1 MVRTMRGART
11 ELDAQAEP
19 AAPSPGDDTHQR
31 MVEKVGQWMLCGHL
45 RLSSRRRLR
54 RTAALVLPPERA
66 SAEPSPNA
74 IRSTH
79 TIRRVTP
86 SSYPRHVPAAPIQDM
101 SDARSPTIERLEW
114 GTVHTEIGDFRDAKL
129 WPGGGRD
136 WDWNETG
143 THHSPGVQST
153 DVTELLDHDSRVVII
168 GRGQAEQLRVTSDA
182 LDEIAERGAE
192 AEVLESR
199 QAVSRYNDLVGEGV
213 AVGALIHST
222 C

>member
-1 MVRTMRGART
+1 
-11 ELDAQAEP
+11 
-19 AAPSPGDDTHQR
+19 
-31 MVEKVGQWMLCGHL
+31 
-45 RLSSRRRLR
+45 
-54 RTAALVLPPERA
+54 
-66 SAEPSPNA
+66 
-74 IRSTH
+74 
-79 TIRRVTP
+79 
-86 SSYPRHVPAAPIQDM
+86 M

-143 THHSPGVQST
+143 THHSPGVQTT
-153 DVTELLDHDSRVVII
+153 DVIELLDHGSRVVII
-168 GRGQAEQLRVTSDA
+168 GRGQKERLRVTSEA

-192 AEVLESR
+192 AEVMESR
-199 QAVSRYNDLVGEGV
+199 EAVGRYNDLVGEGA